1 MNLLVHWLS
10 KLRNMT
16 ERPTPEID
24 KQIELIVS
32 SSGITTSAVLIKDML
47 RTALGLGKDG
57 LSTLDLKIANSVLKE
72 LREAFQ
78 MLTPYVHRKKV
89 TIFGSA
95 RTTKDDPVY
104 RQTEQVAARMAEQNW
119 MVVTGAGPGIMEA
132 GMAGAGRDR
141 SIGVSIRLPFETSA
155 NPIIAGDDKHVSMK
169 YFFTRKLMLVK
180 ESHAF
185 ICMPGGFGTLDEMF
199 ELLTLTQTGKTTPA
213 PIVLLDLP
221 HDHFWH
227 RIDEFITDQL
237 VPRNLVSATDRAF
250 YHLSSNVEDAVKEI
264 CGFYTNYESMRQI
277 GKYLIIRHRVAISD
291 DQIAELNRDFGHL
304 SSAGKIE
311 RTDALPNETAE
322 QDSLDFK
329 RLRLRFIRNNFS
341 ELRRLINRLNSF
353 VPAN

>member
-1 MNLLVHWLS
+1 MS
-10 KLRNMT
+10 DQ
-16 ERPTPEID
+16 PTGGID
-24 KQIELIVS
+24 KQIELLIG
-32 SSGITTSAVLIKDML
+32 SSGITTGAPLIKDML
-47 RTALGLGKDG
+47 RTALGLGRDG

-72 LREAFQ
+72 MREAFQ
-78 MLTPYVHRKKV
+78 MMTPYVHRKKV

-104 RQTEQVAARMAEQNW
+104 RQTEQVATRMADENW

-199 ELLTLTQTGKTTPA
+199 ELLTLTQTGKTTPS

-227 RIDEFITDQL
+227 RIDEFITGQL
-237 VPRNLVSATDRAF
+237 VPRNLVSATDRVF
-250 YHLSSNVEDAVKEI
+250 YHLSSNVEDAVREI
-264 CGFYTNYESMRQI
+264 CGFYTNYESMRQV
-277 GKYLIIRHRVAISD
+277 GKYLVIRHRIAISD
-291 DQIAELNRDFGHL
+291 EQLGELNRDFSHL
-304 SSAGKIE
+304 CSEGAIE
-311 RTDALPNETAE
+311 RTEALPNEVAE
-322 QDSLDFK
+322 RDSLDFK
-329 RLRLRFIRNNFS
+329 RIRLRFIRNNFS

-353 VPAN
+353 VQAD

>member
-1 MNLLVHWLS
+1 MSDNPFNSIEEQIDALVQ
-10 KLRNMT
+10 T
-16 ERPTPEID
+16 
-24 KQIELIVS
+24 
-32 SSGITTSAVLIKDML
+32 SGITTPAPLIKEML
-47 RTALGLGKDG
+47 RTALGFGRDD
-57 LSTLDLKIANSVLKE
+57 LSTLDLKIANSALME
-72 LREAFQ
+72 MREAFQ
-78 MLTPYVHRKKV
+78 MFTPYVHRKKV

-104 RQTEQVAARMAEQNW
+104 RQTEQVAARLAGKNW

-155 NPIIAGDDKHVSMK
+155 NPIIAGDDKYVSMK

-199 ELLTLTQTGKTTPA
+199 ELLTLTQTGKSTPA

-221 HDHFWH
+221 GDHFWH
-227 RIDEFITDQL
+227 RINELVTEQL
-237 VPRNLVSATDRAF
+237 VPRKLVSETDRSL

-264 CGFYTNYESMRQI
+264 CGFYANYYSMRQV
-277 GKYLIIRHRVAISD
+277 GRYLVIRHRYRLTD
-291 DQIAELNRDFGHL
+291 EQIDVLNSEFIHL
-304 SSAGKIE
+304 CIDGTIE
-311 RTDALPNETAE
+311 RTKALPAE
-322 QDSLDFK
+322 VTDHDTLDAY
-329 RLRLRFIRNNFS
+329 RLRFRFVRNNYG

-353 VPAN
+353 VPVN

>member
-1 MNLLVHWLS
+1 MAEQQLVDF
-10 KLRNMT
+10 
-16 ERPTPEID
+16 D
-24 KQIELIVS
+24 KQIQQLVT
-32 SSGITTSAVLIKDML
+32 SSGITTSTALIKDMV
-47 RTALGLGKDG
+47 RTSLGLGRDG

-78 MLTPYVHRKKV
+78 MMTPFARRKKV

-104 RQTEQVAARMAEQNW
+104 LQTAQVASRMADENW

-132 GMAGAGRDR
+132 GMEGAGRDR

-155 NPIIAGDDKHVSMK
+155 NSIIAGDDKHVSMK

-180 ESHAF
+180 ESQAF
-185 ICMPGGFGTLDEMF
+185 IYMPGGFGTLDEMF
-199 ELLTLTQTGKTTPA
+199 ELLTLAQTGKSTPA

-221 HDHFWH
+221 HDRFWH
-227 RIDEFITDQL
+227 RIDEFISDQL
-237 VPRNLVSATDRAF
+237 IPRNLVSETDRAF
-250 YHLSSNVEDAVKEI
+250 YHLSSNVEDAVQEI
-264 CGFYTNYESMRQI
+264 CGFYANYESMRQI
-277 GKYLIIRHRVAISD
+277 GKQLVIRHRVAISD
-291 DQIAELNRDFGHL
+291 EQLGELNREFSHL
-304 SSAGKIE
+304 TSEGQIE
-311 RTDALPNETAE
+311 RTEALSVEVAE

-353 VPAN
+353 VPVG

>member
-1 MNLLVHWLS
+1 MLD
-10 KLRNMT
+10 
-16 ERPTPEID
+16 ID
-24 KQIELIVS
+24 RQIEQLVKAS
-32 SSGITTSAVLIKDML
+32 DITTSSAFVKEML

-72 LREAFQ
+72 LREAFH
-78 MLTPYVHRKKV
+78 MMTPFARRKKV

-104 RQTEQVAARMAEQNW
+104 RQTAQIASRMADENW
-119 MVVTGAGPGIMEA
+119 MVVTGAGPGIMQA
-132 GMAGAGRDR
+132 GMEGAGRDR

-169 YFFTRKLMLVK
+169 YFFTRKLMLIK
-180 ESHAF
+180 ESQAF
-185 ICMPGGFGTLDEMF
+185 IYMPGGFGTLDEMF
-199 ELLTLTQTGKTTPA
+199 ELLTLAQTGKSTPA

-227 RIDEFITDQL
+227 RIDEFIANQL
-237 VPRNLVSATDRAF
+237 VPRNLVSETDRAF

-264 CGFYTNYESMRQI
+264 CSFYANYESMRQI
-277 GKYLIIRHRVAISD
+277 GKYLVIRHRVAISD
-291 DQIAELNRDFGHL
+291 EQLGELNHDFGHL
-304 SSAGKIE
+304 ISDGQIE
-311 RTDALPNETAE
+311 RTEPLPVEIGD

-329 RLRLRFIRNNFS
+329 RLRLRFIRNNFG

-353 VPAN
+353 VPAS

>member
-1 MNLLVHWLS
+1 MSDTPIIGIDEQIDLLV
-10 KLRNMT
+10 K
-16 ERPTPEID
+16 
-24 KQIELIVS
+24 
-32 SSGITTSAVLIKDML
+32 SSGIVTGSSLIKEML
-47 RTALGLGKDG
+47 GTALGLGTDE
-57 LSTLDLKIANSVLKE
+57 LSTLDLKIANSALKE
-72 LREAFQ
+72 MREAFQ
-78 MLTPYVHRKKV
+78 MFTPYAQRKKV

-104 RQTEQVAARMAEQNW
+104 RQTEQVAARLAEENW

-155 NPIIAGDDKHVSMK
+155 NPIIAGDDKYVSMK

-199 ELLTLTQTGKTTPA
+199 ELLTLTQTGKSTPA

-227 RIDEFITDQL
+227 RINDLIAEQL
-237 VPRNLVSATDRAF
+237 VPRKLVSNTDLSL
-250 YHLSSNVEDAVKEI
+250 YHLSSNIEDAVAEI
-264 CGFYTNYESMRQI
+264 CGFYSNYHSMRQV
-277 GKYLIIRHRVAISD
+277 GKYLVLRHHHRLTDEQISV
-291 DQIAELNRDFGHL
+291 LNGEFSHL
-304 SSAGKIE
+304 CSEGTIE
-311 RTDALPNETAE
+311 RTEALPAE
-322 QDSLDFK
+322 VVDHDTLDAE
-329 RLRLRFIRNNFS
+329 RLRFRFIRNNYG

-353 VPAN
+353 APAN

>member
-1 MNLLVHWLS
+1 MSSIEEQIDLLV
-10 KLRNMT
+10 KT
-16 ERPTPEID
+16 
-24 KQIELIVS
+24 
-32 SSGITTSAVLIKDML
+32 SGISVGASFIKEML
-47 RTALGLGKDG
+47 RTTLGLGTDD
-57 LSTLDLKIANSVLKE
+57 LSILDIKIASSALKE
-72 LREAFQ
+72 MREAFE
-78 MLTPYVHRKKV
+78 MFTPYSHRKKV

-104 RQTEQVAARMAEQNW
+104 RQTEQVAARLADENW

-155 NPIIAGDDKHVSMK
+155 NSIIAGDDKYVSMK

-199 ELLTLTQTGKTTPA
+199 ELLTLIQTGKSTPA

-227 RIDEFITDQL
+227 RIDDLVTTQL
-237 VPRNLVSATDRAF
+237 IPRKLVSDTDLSL
-250 YHLSSNVEDAVKEI
+250 YHISDSVEDAVQEI
-264 CGFYTNYESMRQI
+264 CGFYANYYSMRQV
-277 GKYLIIRHRVAISD
+277 GKYLVLRHRHRLTD
-291 DQIAELNRDFGHL
+291 LQIEILNGEFGHL
-304 SSAGKIE
+304 CSEGMIE
-311 RTDALPNETAE
+311 RTEALPAE
-322 QDSLDFK
+322 VADHDTLEAE
-329 RLRLRFIRNNFS
+329 RLRFRFIRNNFG

-353 VPAN
+353 APAG

>member
-1 MNLLVHWLS
+1 MNDLPTVGIDEQIDLLV
-10 KLRNMT
+10 K
-16 ERPTPEID
+16 
-24 KQIELIVS
+24 
-32 SSGITTSAVLIKDML
+32 SSGISTGATLIKAML
-47 RTALGLGKDG
+47 RTSLGLGKDG
-57 LSTLDLKIANSVLKE
+57 LSTLDLKIANSALRE
-72 LREAFQ
+72 MREAFQ
-78 MLTPYVHRKKV
+78 MFTPYVQRKKV

-95 RTTKDDPVY
+95 RTTKNDPVY
-104 RQTEQVAARMAEQNW
+104 RQTEQVAARMAEENW

-185 ICMPGGFGTLDEMF
+185 IYMPGGFGTLDEMF
-199 ELLTLTQTGKTTPA
+199 ELLTLAQTGKSTPA

-237 VPRNLVSATDRAF
+237 VPRKLVSNSDQAF

-264 CGFYTNYESMRQI
+264 CGFYANYESMRQV
-277 GKYLIIRHRVAISD
+277 GKYLVIRHRLPITD
-291 DQIAELNRDFGHL
+291 DQIRDLNSEFNHL
-304 SSAGKIE
+304 CSEGLIE
-311 RTDALPNETAE
+311 RTEALPVEVVDHDT
-322 QDSLDFK
+322 LDAQ
-329 RLRLRFIRNNFS
+329 RLQLRFIRNNFS

-353 VPAN
+353 APAN